1 MLMNYLKI
9 KSSILVIITINIFAI
24 TTSHSS
30 LTMDIDFTKTTAGID
45 CIRVSAFD
53 TKRQALVHYETLP
66 LVNFDRPLKSFLSNY
81 VFSGQQD
88 QEMNYQ
94 ISLDQDGLV
103 SIRAGGQIA
112 QNPISHESYI
122 ITSVARIQP
131 IGLGVSAY
139 DEHLKKHFWVSRP
152 IAPKTPMEMS
162 ALIKGMPNKC
172 NKNPEFMLLRHD
184 SRNPHSLSTL
194 SSTGKGHFGEW
205 ITKITLFSYGYH
217 FLPSIYSGNQGLDG
231 IFLSFCHSY
240 LFFSQSKLGNANN
253 MALTVIENE
262 LDESKIRKRLNRME
276 QYGDEYVKL
285 SRQIVLE
292 FIKLWPHNM
301 YKLAQCTFNCGLAD
315 LRIMPVD
322 VLAFPRDGLTIYGAS
337 EEIKISAVKSTLQ
350 AFAPNS
356 EEQFKLALQSVDLG
370 GSPKKQSMRLLMTK
384 LGIDELT
391 QLRMLNELPN
401 EDAEE

>member
-1 MLMNYLKI
+1 MNYLKI
-9 KSSILVIITINIFAI
+9 KSCILAILTINVLAITI
-24 TTSHSS
+24 SHSS
-30 LTMDIDFTKTTAGID
+30 LTIDIDFAKTTAGID

-53 TKRQALVHYETLP
+53 TKRQSLVHHETLP
-66 LVNFDRPLKSFLSNY
+66 LVTFDRPLKSFLSTY

-88 QEMNYQ
+88 KEMNYQ
-94 ISLDQDGLV
+94 INFDQAGLV
-103 SIRAGGQIA
+103 TIRAGGQIA

-139 DEHLKKHFWVSRP
+139 DEHLNKHYWVSRN
-152 IAPKTPMEMS
+152 IEPKTPLEMK
-162 ALIKGMPNKC
+162 ATIKGLPDKRS
-172 NKNPEFMLLRHD
+172 KNPEFMLLRHD
-184 SRNPHSLSTL
+184 NRNLHYLSSL

-231 IFLSFCHSY
+231 IFLSFCNSY

-276 QYGDEYVKL
+276 QYGDENVKL
-285 SRQIVLE
+285 TRQIVLE

-322 VLAFPRDGLTIYGAS
+322 VLAFPREGLSIFGAA
-337 EEIKISAVKSTLQ
+337 EEIKVSAVKSTLQ
-350 AFAPNS
+350 AFAENS
-356 EEQFKLALQSVDLG
+356 VEQFKLALQSVDLDD
-370 GSPKKQSMRLLMTK
+370 SPKKQSMRLLMTK
-384 LGIDELT
+384 LGIDEAT

-401 EDAEE
+401 EDTEE